1 MLTKLTFA
9 LIAVLVLDLGSAA
22 VAQSY
27 RQRSDTHRRATVVP
41 TVPATS
47 SYSSQTQNCNV
58 TYNGF
63 RLCDWLRPD
72 RD

>member
-22 VAQSY
+22 DARSY
-27 RQRSDTHRRATVVP
+27 RQRGDTHRRAVVP
-41 TVPATS
+41 NVPATS
-47 SYSSQTQNCNV
+47 SYTSQTQNCNA

>member
-1 MLTKLTFA
+1 MLTKTIFA
-9 LIAVLVLDLGSAA
+9 LIAVLVLGLGSTA

-27 RQRSDTHRRATVVP
+27 RQRGDTHRRASFVP
-41 TVPATS
+41 AVPATS
-47 SYSSQTQNCNV
+47 SYSGQTQNCNV